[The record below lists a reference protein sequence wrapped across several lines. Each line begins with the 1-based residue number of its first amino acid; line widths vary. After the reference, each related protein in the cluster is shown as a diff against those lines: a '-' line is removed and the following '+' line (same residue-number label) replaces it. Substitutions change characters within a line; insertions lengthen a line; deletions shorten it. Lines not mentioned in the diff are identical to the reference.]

1 MLLPDYSLFPHV
13 CKSYDRRALTN
24 GCGIRFE
31 GANPMNLYR
40 LFSRLAVVACVLPG
54 MALASGTT
62 PATSGDVSLAGT
74 WTLVAADV
82 LHPDG
87 SREHD
92 YGDAPK
98 GLLMIDRTGHYS
110 LQIFRSDR
118 PRFADPAKAKASAQE
133 YRAAVM
139 GSSTH
144 YGTLAVEAAEQQL
157 VFHVEGASFPNWEG
171 QQQARAFELRGDTL
185 SYRVPPRPNG
195 DVPISVWRRIGH

>member
-1 MLLPDYSLFPHV
+1 
-13 CKSYDRRALTN
+13 
-24 GCGIRFE
+24 
-31 GANPMNLYR
+31 MNLHR

-54 MALASGTT
+54 LALASGTK

-87 SREHD
+87 SRAHD

-98 GLLMIDRTGHYS
+98 GLLMIDRMGNYS

-118 PRFADPAKAKASAQE
+118 PRFASAAKAKGSAEE

-139 GSSTH
+139 GSSSH
-144 YGTLAVEAAEQQL
+144 YGSLAVEPDVHQL
-157 VFHVEGASFPNWEG
+157 VFHIKGASFPNWEG
-171 QQQARAFELRGDTL
+171 QQQIRTFELRGNTL

-195 DVPISVWRRIGH
+195 DVPISIWRRIGH

>member
-1 MLLPDYSLFPHV
+1 
-13 CKSYDRRALTN
+13 
-24 GCGIRFE
+24 
-31 GANPMNLYR
+31 MNLHR
-40 LFSRLAVVACVLPG
+40 IFSRLAVIVCLLPG
-54 MALASGTT
+54 LAWASGSRMADTR
-62 PATSGDVSLAGT
+62 GDVSLAGT

-82 LHPDG
+82 IHPDG
-87 SREHD
+87 SRSHD

-98 GLLMIDRTGHYS
+98 GLLMIDRAGRYS
-110 LQIFRSDR
+110 LQILRSDR

-144 YGTLAVEAAEQQL
+144 YGTLAVEPAKHQL
-157 VFHVEGASFPNWEG
+157 VFHIEGASFPNWEG
-171 QQQARAFELRGDTL
+171 QVQTRTFELHGNTL